1 MNKALIKTKKSQLE
15 RTALKRLQIFGQLG
29 ARIHPDYIKRIRID
43 IRKAQPTSTLS
54 TPINNTNAKSNNLK
68 HNIFKQWER

>member
-15 RTALKRLQIFGQLG
+15 RTALKRLQLFGQLG